1 MVARLNER
9 REHESLIF
17 RLSYPSL
24 AVCLAVVLAACGN
37 QQRVARPQP
46 PLIVDTS
53 PEDDLPEE
61 VKVGLLLPLTGR
73 AAELGKDMLK
83 AAQMALFDAGNNSIV
98 LVPRDTGGSP
108 DTAARAASELID
120 EGAELLIGPLF
131 SSAVQAVTPIAQAAD
146 IRVLAFSNVT
156 SVADNGTYLLGFRP
170 EEQIDRVVQYAL
182 DQGLVTFAGLAPDD
196 AYGATAM
203 QALRRAVLER
213 GGELSKVLLYPPNLD
228 DPSTVVREVADYP
241 ARQAALEQ
249 EKRIM
254 ESLIEDE
261 EDEEDVAKLVL
272 KQLETVD
279 TFGPA
284 PFDAILIADGSDRL
298 RSVASL
304 LTFYDVD
311 PDEVQFLGTIRWQD
325 DPRVLGEDALSGGW
339 FAGSSPT
346 AFGAFDQRFRDVF
359 DEPPEALA
367 SLAYDATALAVIVQ
381 RDLGD
386 RQYIP
391 ASLTDREGF
400 AGATGLFRLQPNGLV
415 QHGLAVLQVADGNI
429 VEVDPTPVRFID
441 EVAED
446 PLFQQNDPF
455 GNNDLRERPGRFGN
469 APNPPLT
476 Q

>member
-1 MVARLNER
+1 MNAHRKGR
-9 REHESLIF
+9 REHKSLIF
-17 RLSYPSL
+17 RLSYSSL
-24 AVCLAVVLAACGN
+24 AACLAILLAACGS
-37 QQRVARPQP
+37 QRQVARPQP

-53 PEDDLPEE
+53 PEEELPEE

-73 AAELGKDMLK
+73 AAELGQDMLK
-83 AAQMALFDAGNNSIV
+83 AAQMALFDAGNNSLI
-98 LVPRDTGGSP
+98 LVPKDTGGAA
-108 DTAARAASELID
+108 DRAARAANELIE
-120 EGAELLIGPLF
+120 EGAEILIGPLF

-156 SVADNGTYLLGFRP
+156 SVAREGTYLLGFRP

-213 GGELSKVLLYPPNLD
+213 GGELNKILLYPPNLD

-249 EKRIM
+249 EKRIV

-325 DPRVLGEDALSGGW
+325 DPRVLQEEALAGGW
-339 FAGSSPT
+339 FAGSSPS
-346 AFGAFDQRFRDVF
+346 AFDAFDNRFRDAF

-386 RQYIP
+386 RKYIP

-415 QHGLAVLQVADGNI
+415 QHGLAVLQVANGNVI
-429 VEVDPTPVRFID
+429 EVDPTPVRFID
-441 EVAED
+441 ELAED
-446 PLFQQNDPF
+446 PLFRQESPF
-455 GNNDLRERPGRFGN
+455 GEDNLGERPGSYN
-469 APNPPLT
+469 NSPNPPLT